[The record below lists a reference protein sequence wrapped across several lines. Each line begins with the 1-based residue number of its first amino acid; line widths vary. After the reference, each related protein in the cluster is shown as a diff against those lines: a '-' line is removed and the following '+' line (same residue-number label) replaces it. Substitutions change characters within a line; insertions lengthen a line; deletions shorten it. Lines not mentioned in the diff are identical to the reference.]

1 MTATIN
7 LNPAA
12 RAKLPIAAGQYVDF
26 TITVTDEND
35 IPFDFTGYTAKC
47 QIRNQQKGKDY
58 LLKAFT
64 VVLTTGL
71 IRIYGDI
78 STDIEL
84 GTFSWALEL
93 TNPSGKPLPWIV
105 GPCVISVDGAK

>member
-26 TITVTDEND
+26 TINVTNAD
-35 IPFDFTGYTAKC
+35 ITPFNFTGYTAKC

-58 LLKAFT
+58 LLLAFT

-71 IRIYGDI
+71 IRIYGDVP
-78 STDIEL
+78 TTIEL

-93 TNPSGKPLPWIV
+93 TNASSKPLPWIV